1 MTNSDMQEDAQDAF
15 LPVQPRPN
23 TSVELKKA
31 PKSKSANDKQ
41 VDGKKQR
48 WFRRPLFLVPI
59 SALLFLVVFYFLL
72 NDVVMP
78 LYVKSGATATV
89 PNVVGMGQNVAMQVL
104 KNAKYEPV
112 QYELRFD
119 DKAAEGTIIRQ
130 TPEAGE
136 QTKPGR
142 KVFLIIS
149 GGKEMAIVPDLRGK
163 SLRDAKIALLKDN
176 LYIGTTNYSFSDS
189 TPNGIV
195 FSQYPAPGIKI
206 SASTKVNIT
215 VSQGALVG
223 RVPVPDMRK
232 LTLSAAIA
240 KLNEAKLTLGNV
252 SFQTS
257 PEGTP
262 GTVIEQ
268 YPSPGDLVNENSTV
282 DLFVIRENSGK
293 TPQH

>member
-1 MTNSDMQEDAQDAF
+1 MEEGVAGESYPTAARTKAAS
-15 LPVQPRPN
+15 LPV
-23 TSVELKKA
+23 SKA
-31 PKSKSANDKQ
+31 PADPRK
-41 VDGKKQR
+41 VDVKKKQ
-48 WFRRPLFLVPI
+48 WFRRPLFLIPI
-59 SALLFLVVFYFLL
+59 GTLAGLIIFYLLL
-72 NDVVMP
+72 NDVIMP
-78 LYVKSGATATV
+78 LYVKSGANATV

-104 KNAKYEPV
+104 KKAEYEPV
-112 QYELRFD
+112 QYEVRFD

-176 LYIGTTNYSFSDS
+176 LYIGATNYSFSDS
-189 TPNGIV
+189 IPSGIV
-195 FSQYPAPGIKI
+195 SSQYPAPGIKI
-206 SASTKVNIT
+206 NAATKVNIT

-223 RVPVPDMRK
+223 RVPVPEMRK
-232 LTLSAAIA
+232 LTLSEAIS

-252 SFQTS
+252 SFQSS
-257 PEGTP
+257 PDGTP

-268 YPSPGDLVNENSTV
+268 YPRPGDLVNENSSV
-282 DLFVIRENSGK
+282 DLFVVRENSGK
-293 TPQH
+293 GPEH